1 MNDKDIMAQTI
12 NDRYKE
18 LLDQCHE
25 LRREVCE
32 LHAELS
38 MHDKVMESWEDV
50 AIERGWHY
58 LVDRPECKD

>member
-1 MNDKDIMAQTI
+1 MCNDMTKVLRERYAEARAQ
-12 NDRYKE
+12 
-18 LLDQCHE
+18 LDA

-50 AIERGWHY
+50 AIERGWNY